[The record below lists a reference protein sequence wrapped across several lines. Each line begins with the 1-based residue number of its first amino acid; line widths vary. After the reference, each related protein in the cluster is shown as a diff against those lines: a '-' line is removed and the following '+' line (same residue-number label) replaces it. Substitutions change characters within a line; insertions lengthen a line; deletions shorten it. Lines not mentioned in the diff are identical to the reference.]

1 MKKRI
6 MHSYDTKIEVIKM
19 RQEGYSI
26 KSIMKQLGFPKPNTD
41 IYMVALVPKQG
52 VSSFSSTCW

>member
-6 MHSYDTKIEVIKM
+6 MHSYDTKMEVIKM

-26 KSIMKQLGFPKPNTD
+26 KSIMK
-41 IYMVALVPKQG
+41 
-52 VSSFSSTCW
+52 